1 MFVDAEAFCRYDLIR
16 KNLYPRCKLG
26 VKRLKRNAKLVK
38 SGRTGANRLAR
49 EMQRYGA
56 LYVMLLVPFAILI
69 LFKYA
74 PMYGIQIAFKD
85 YKITKGIADS
95 AWVGFKHFNKFFSS
109 YQFGNILR
117 NTLFINLYS
126 LATFPLSLA
135 FALLLHYLTRPKFK
149 KTLQMVSY
157 APHFISQVVMCSM
170 ILQFLDARSGLIN
183 EFLGLFG
190 VPAVNYMAKPEYFYS
205 IYVWSDVWQELGY
218 NSIIYVAAL
227 AGVSWEL
234 HEAAIIDGAS
244 VVKRIWYV
252 DIPSVLPTFCIL
264 LIMRCGSLMNL
275 GYEKVLL
282 LQNNLNSDVSQ
293 VISTYAYKIGIA
305 STKPQ
310 YSYSTAIGLFT
321 SVINLV
327 MLVIVNK
334 VSDKLSGSSLW

>member
-1 MFVDAEAFCRYDLIR
+1 M
-16 KNLYPRCKLG
+16 KQNT
-26 VKRLKRNAKLVK
+26 KLVK
-38 SGRTGANRLAR
+38 SGGTRANWLVR

-95 AWVGFKHFNKFFSS
+95 LWVGFKHFNKFFSS

-170 ILQFLDARSGLIN
+170 ILQFLDARNGLIN

-264 LIMRCGSLMNL
+264 LIMRCGSLLNI
-275 GYEKVLL
+275 GFEKVLL
-282 LQNNLNSDVSQ
+282 LQNNVNTSVAE
-293 VISTYAYKIGIA
+293 VISTFVYRQGIA
-305 STKPQ
+305 ASRPQ
-310 YSYSTAIGLFT
+310 YSFAAAIGLFQ
-321 SVINLV
+321 SLFNMI
-327 MLVIVNK
+327 MLLIVNK
-334 VSDKLSGSSLW
+334 ITGKLSGNSMF